1 MIKQEVRNKIQHEFS
16 KMLGKD
22 LAIIVEKSIYQFSED
37 YAEYNS
43 TPFLLE
49 QIYTSKAEEL
59 LSTIGKNLKFTLDS
73 IKSNIIDPTKIA
85 YMRPSDLNMD
95 QYSDII
101 KKQSMITKTQSSS
114 QAFECEKCHKRNTQV
129 EERQVK
135 SGDEPTTLFVTCL
148 ECGNVFTIE

>member
-1 MIKQEVRNKIQHEFS
+1 MIKQEVRNKIQHELS

-22 LAIIVEKSIYQFSED
+22 IAIIVELSIYQFSEE

-49 QIYTSKAEEL
+49 QIYTTKAEEL
-59 LSTIGKNLKFTLDS
+59 LSTIGKNLKFILDS
-73 IKSNIIDPTKIA
+73 IKSNTIDPSRISYLRA
-85 YMRPSDLNMD
+85 SELNMD

-101 KKQSMITKTQSSS
+101 KKHSMITKKQSSS
-114 QAFECEKCHKRNTQV
+114 QAFECDKCHKRNTQV

-135 SGDEPTTLFVTCL
+135 SGDEPATLFVTCL

>member
-22 LAIIVEKSIYQFSED
+22 IAIIVEQSVYQFSEE

-43 TPFLLE
+43 TPYLLE

-59 LSTIGKNLKFTLDS
+59 LSTIGKNLKFILDS
-73 IKSNIIDPTKIA
+73 IKSNTIDPTKIA

-101 KKQSMITKTQSSS
+101 KKQSMIKKQSSS
-114 QAFECEKCHKRNTQV
+114 QAFECDKCHKRNTQV

-135 SGDEPTTLFVTCL
+135 SGDEPTTLFITCL

>member
-22 LAIIVEKSIYQFSED
+22 IAIIVEQSINQFSEE

-59 LSTIGKNLKFTLDS
+59 LSTIGKNLKFILDS
-73 IKSNIIDPTKIA
+73 IKSNTIDPTKIA

-101 KKQSMITKTQSSS
+101 KKQSMITKQSSS
-114 QAFECEKCHKRNTQV
+114 QAFECDKCHKRNTQV

-135 SGDEPTTLFVTCL
+135 SGDEPTTLFITCL